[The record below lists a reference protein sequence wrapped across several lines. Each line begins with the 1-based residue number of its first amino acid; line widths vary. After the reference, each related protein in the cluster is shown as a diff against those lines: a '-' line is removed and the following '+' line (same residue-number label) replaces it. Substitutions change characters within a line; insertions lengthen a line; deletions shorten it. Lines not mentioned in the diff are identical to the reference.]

1 MSELKQKVVKGT
13 FWVLLER
20 FSTQVVTFGV
30 GIVLARLLNPTD
42 YGTIA
47 LLTIFTAI
55 AGVLADSGFGNALVQ
70 KKNANNTVIISNQFI
85 GSSTSEATN
94 LWV

>member
-1 MSELKQKVVKGT
+1 MHNQSLKQKVVKGT

-70 KKNANNTVIISNQFI
+70 RKEKYES
-85 GSSTSEATN
+85 
-94 LWV
+94 